1 VQLPRSSY
9 VRADLIHRKWGDFYV
24 TRRDLTTGQNT
35 TPTGAKVDVGFIENS
50 STNLSRKY
58 DALQVQGQTKL
69 VQRVTAGGNYTFS
82 KLKGNVENEEFN
94 NATVTI
100 GAIGTTGSNVYQM
113 PENPE
118 YTNFAQN
125 NPVGYLPADMRHRAN
140 VWLQYNPPF
149 PLGNLNLSLLQR
161 YHSGIPIYAFGVI
174 NPGRTTA
181 FPNGVANPGYALPP
195 TQVAYFF
202 GERGKLR
209 LDNIYET
216 SLTANWSVPI
226 SRVSLFFKGDII
238 NLFNKQGVEQAATSA
253 GNVVQQRVFT
263 NFNRSTLKPFN
274 PFTDTP
280 KECPKGTAAAD
291 CAAMGANFQLDP
303 NFGKATNK
311 DAYQI
316 PRTYRFAV
324 GVRF

>member
-1 VQLPRSSY
+1 
-9 VRADLIHRKWGDFYV
+9 
-24 TRRDLTTGQNT
+24 
-35 TPTGAKVDVGFIENS
+35 
-50 STNLSRKY
+50 
-58 DALQVQGQTKL
+58 
-69 VQRVTAGGNYTFS
+69 
-82 KLKGNVENEEFN
+82 
-94 NATVTI
+94 
-100 GAIGTTGSNVYQM
+100 
-113 PENPE
+113 
-118 YTNFAQN
+118 
-125 NPVGYLPADMRHRAN
+125 
-140 VWLQYNPPF
+140 
-149 PLGNLNLSLLQR
+149 
-161 YHSGIPIYAFGVI
+161 
-174 NPGRTTA
+174 
-181 FPNGVANPGYALPP
+181 VANPGYALPP

-202 GERGKLR
+202 GDRGGIR
-209 LDNIYET
+209 LDNIFET
-216 SLTANWSVPI
+216 SLTANWSVPV
-226 SRVSLFFKGDII
+226 RRASLFFKGDII

>member
-1 VQLPRSSY
+1 
-9 VRADLIHRKWGDFYV
+9 
-24 TRRDLTTGQNT
+24 
-35 TPTGAKVDVGFIENS
+35 
-50 STNLSRKY
+50 
-58 DALQVQGQTKL
+58 
-69 VQRVTAGGNYTFS
+69 
-82 KLKGNVENEEFN
+82 
-94 NATVTI
+94 
-100 GAIGTTGSNVYQM
+100 M
-113 PENPE
+113 PEYPE
-118 YTNFAQN
+118 YTKFAQN

-140 VWLQYNPPF
+140 AWLQYNVPF
-149 PLGNLNLSLLQR
+149 PLGNLDVSLLQR
-161 YHSGIPIYAFGVI
+161 YHSGIPYNAFGVI
-174 NPGRTTA
+174 NPGKSTA
-181 FPNGVANPGYALPP
+181 LPNGVANPGYALPP

-202 GERGKLR
+202 AERGQLR
-209 LDNIYET
+209 LNNIYET

-226 SRVSLFFKGDII
+226 SRASLFFKGDII
-238 NLFNKQGVEQAATSA
+238 NVFNKQGVEQAATGA

-263 NFNRSTLKPFN
+263 NFNRSSLKPFN

-303 NFGKATNK
+303 NFGRATNK